1 MSFKRALAIQ
11 LTVIFTLFLREMKGR
26 FGGYR
31 LGILWALIEPLVHIA
46 VLSLI
51 FGYIRHQ
58 SFNLDFAQFV
68 ALGIIPWL
76 AFRKT
81 LGGALNI
88 INANAGLFNYSRIKP
103 FDVIFAKVCVE
114 FFTYLMAGMCLALV
128 FYMLNHPFALKK
140 PLELILVYSL
150 LMFFTF
156 STCLCAAVLS
166 SRYNELRKII
176 PILLRPL
183 YFMSGL
189 FYAIEDIP
197 SQFHG
202 YLLSNPLFHLI
213 AFSRSTFLDT
223 VSLESIHISYVL
235 HMSVGLLFIGVMLYR
250 YYRDRLVAT

>member
-1 MSFKRALAIQ
+1 MALRQALNVQ

-31 LGILWALIEPLVHIA
+31 LGILWALIEPLVHIT

-51 FGYIRHQ
+51 FGYVRHRAL
-58 SFNLDFAQFV
+58 NLDFAQFV

-81 LGGALNI
+81 LGGSLNI

-114 FFTYLMAGMCLALV
+114 FFTYLMAGLSLALV
-128 FYMLNHPFALKK
+128 FYMLNHPFTLKK
-140 PLELILVYSL
+140 PLELILSYGL

-166 SRYNELRKII
+166 TRYNELRKII

-202 YLLSNPLFHLI
+202 YLLSNPVFHLI
-213 AFSRSTFLDT
+213 ALIRSTFLDT
-223 VSLESIHISYVL
+223 VSLDLISITYVL
-235 HMSVGLLFIGVMLYR
+235 YLSVLMLFTGVMLYR
-250 YYRDRLVAT
+250 YYRDRLVST